1 MHVLNRLQHLKQDS
15 QSEVFCELATELLA
29 VVCNILSLQFHN
41 YKTLLLDVLL
51 INELDYW
58 HDADQTTKLYKVLKL
73 CHQDPARFVGLLYL
87 QCDVT
92 AAGKV
97 NGLIYY
103 AKRAGTKFGDY
114 AESLF
119 TGLAMCLLVVVE
131 TTCVGA
137 C

>member
-15 QSEVFCELATELLA
+15 QCEVFCELATELLA
-29 VVCNILSLQFHN
+29 VVCNILSLQFHH
-41 YKTLLLDVLL
+41 YKALLLDVLL
-51 INELDYW
+51 IDKLYYW

-73 CHQDPARFVGLLYL
+73 CHQDPARFVGLFYL
-87 QCDVT
+87 QGDVT

-97 NGLIYY
+97 DGLIDY
-103 AKRAGTKFGDY
+103 AKRAGAKLGDY
-114 AESLF
+114 SESLF
-119 TGLAMCLLVVVE
+119 TGLPMWLLVVVE